1 MNTKEYIRQLEEL
14 ANRLEDDDY
23 YTECSLL
30 RDVADALLDEVVT
43 DLPSMLDFLIEREWM
58 GGW

>member
-1 MNTKEYIRQLEEL
+1 MTTKEYIRQLEEL